1 MTLTSEERIAVGTIG
16 WFDGQMVRVLAD
28 DGGDF
33 VQCVKVGQGYS
44 KRNGQVAV
52 IRKHLRVESSSRLMN
67 DIVHAEITETYDE
80 VESLLGRISV
90 QAQPDLV
97 KALTTAK
104 DALFEART
112 LTDGS

>member
-1 MTLTSEERIAVGTIG
+1 M
-16 WFDGQMVRVLAD
+16 
-28 DGGDF
+28 
-33 VQCVKVGQGYS
+33 
-44 KRNGQVAV
+44 
-52 IRKHLRVESSSRLMN
+52 SRLRRRKLGN
-67 DIVHAEITETYDE
+67 LIARILHDEITETYDE
-80 VESLLGRISV
+80 VESLLNRISV